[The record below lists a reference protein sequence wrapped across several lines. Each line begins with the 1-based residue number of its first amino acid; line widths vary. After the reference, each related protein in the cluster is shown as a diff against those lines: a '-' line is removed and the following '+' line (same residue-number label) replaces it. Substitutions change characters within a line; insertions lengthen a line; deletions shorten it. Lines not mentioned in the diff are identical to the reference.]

1 MSDHNHEHGADDGM
15 VHAHISSLGMY
26 LAIFGALILL
36 TLLTVGQ
43 SYVDLGRL
51 NLVAVIGIATLKAS
65 LVVLFFMHLKYDNKF
80 NGLMFVASLFFIGVF
95 FAYTLNDVD
104 HRGEFDEL
112 GQKTHQAPAD
122 KEAVAAPGGYVPS
135 AAASGGLHIKEHG
148 SHEGAGHEGA
158 GHEGAAPAEHAPA
171 HH

>member
-26 LAIFGALILL
+26 LAIFGALIFL

-80 NGLMFVASLFFIGVF
+80 NGLMFVASLFFIGIF

-112 GQKTHQAPAD
+112 GRKTHQSPAD
-122 KEAVAAPGGYVPS
+122 KESVEAPGGYVPS
-135 AAASGGLHIKEHG
+135 AAASGGLHIKEH
-148 SHEGAGHEGA
+148 GAGHEGA

>member
-1 MSDHNHEHGADDGM
+1 MSDHQAAGHDHADDGQ

-26 LAIFGALILL
+26 LAIFGALIML

-43 SYVDLGRL
+43 SYVDLGKA
-51 NLVAVIGIATLKAS
+51 NLIAVIAIATCKAS
-65 LVVLFFMHLKYDNKF
+65 LVVMFFMHLKYDNKF

-104 HRGEFDEL
+104 HRAEFDE
-112 GQKTHQAPAD
+112 GGSKMHQSPSD
-122 KEAVAAPGGYVPS
+122 KESNPAPGGYIPS

-148 SHEGAGHEGA
+148 AGHEGA
-158 GHEGAAPAEHAPA
+158 HEGAAPAEHGSE